1 MYSDPIF
8 YRSSESAVSHYS
20 SSSQPPKLTYKLV
33 IDAYSR
39 SLRIVFFFAVAVFVV
54 VNILVF
60 AIRLPHLKKKEG
72 DVEEEEEEEQR
83 RT

>member
-1 MYSDPIF
+1 MSI
-8 YRSSESAVSHYS
+8 RHLT
-20 SSSQPPKLTYKLV
+20 QPPKLTHHLV

-39 SLRIVFFFAVAVFVV
+39 SLRIVFFFAVAVFVI

-72 DVEEEEEEEQR
+72 DAEDEER
-83 RT
+83 SGT

>member
-1 MYSDPIF
+1 VCP
-8 YRSSESAVSHYS
+8 
-20 SSSQPPKLTYKLV
+20 V

-39 SLRIVFFFAVAVFVV
+39 SLRIVFFFAVAVFVI

>member
-1 MYSDPIF
+1 
-8 YRSSESAVSHYS
+8 
-20 SSSQPPKLTYKLV
+20 
-33 IDAYSR
+33 
-39 SLRIVFFFAVAVFVV
+39 VFFFAVAVFVV

-72 DVEEEEEEEQR
+72 DVEEEEEQR